1 MSDSS
6 RSHELQPTRL
16 LRPGDSLGRIL
27 EWLPCPCPR
36 NIHNSGNKCAA
47 LALKALEV
55 LKENDPN
62 LKLDP
67 NVNIQ
72 ALNST
77 VIPFRMERICNDP
90 LFFLDGAHNPDAA
103 KRLKETITQM
113 FPDHKLIF
121 IMGMFKDKDYNEAVR
136 IMAPMASDIFTV
148 ETPYSER
155 ALPADELRSCII
167 NTPGGPDD
175 DHVISASIDDAVNR
189 SIETAQ
195 KYNLN
200 GNKACIIAFG
210 SLSYL
215 KYVKKHLGMI

>member
-1 MSDSS
+1 
-6 RSHELQPTRL
+6 
-16 LRPGDSLGRIL
+16 
-27 EWLPCPCPR
+27 
-36 NIHNSGNKCAA
+36 
-47 LALKALEV
+47 EV

-67 NVNIQ
+67 DVTIQ
-72 ALNST
+72 ALNNT
-77 VIPFRMERICNDP
+77 VIPFRMERIGDDP
-90 LFFLDGAHNPDAA
+90 LFYLDGAHNPDAA
-103 KRLKETITQM
+103 KRLKETVTQM
-113 FPDHKLIF
+113 FPDHKLIY
-121 IMGMFKDKDYNEAVR
+121 IMGMFKDKDYQEAVR

-155 ALPADELRSCII
+155 ALPADELRSCIL
-167 NTPGGPDD
+167 NTAGGPDD